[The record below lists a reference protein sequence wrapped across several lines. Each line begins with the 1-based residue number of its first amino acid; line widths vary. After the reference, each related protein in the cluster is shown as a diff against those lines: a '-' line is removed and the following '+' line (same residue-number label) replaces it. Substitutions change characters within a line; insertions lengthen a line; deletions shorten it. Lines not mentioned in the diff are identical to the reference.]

1 MRGGIN
7 HFRNTGR
14 LTDVPEEHKNGHNR
28 QRRLEGANQEQEK
41 LAPQVGFEP
50 TTLRLTAGC
59 SAIELLRSV
68 EARAEPALLER
79 FNHNIL
85 RGG

>member
-1 MRGGIN
+1 MAHGAGR
-7 HFRNTGR
+7 FETGL
-14 LTDVPEEHKNGHNR
+14 LTG
-28 QRRLEGANQEQEK
+28 K

-68 EARAEPALLER
+68 WAASECHDLQYGDYHSILLP
-79 FNHNIL
+79 IL
-85 RGG
+85 KTIQSRESSFGQRLD